1 MKSSV
6 IVFPGSN
13 CDRDIAIALE
23 KMQFKNKMIWHKET
37 KLPSSDLIVIPGGFS
52 YGDYLRSGA
61 IAGKSLIINEVIK
74 GVIAKHIRDIARRIK
89 CAIMSWIELVIKI
102 DIFIPNIIIG
112 KKVGSIKIDN
122 SKFPPFSP
130 KVKAAPIVEIKL
142 SAGVDINITSDI
154 NIDCLNVRPN
164 GVQII
169 GIKIIIGKLVVI
181 QCVNAFKKIIVS
193 KEAADNM

>member
-1 MKSSV
+1 
-6 IVFPGSN
+6 
-13 CDRDIAIALE
+13 
-23 KMQFKNKMIWHKET
+23 
-37 KLPSSDLIVIPGGFS
+37 
-52 YGDYLRSGA
+52 
-61 IAGKSLIINEVIK
+61 
-74 GVIAKHIRDIARRIK
+74 
-89 CAIMSWIELVIKI
+89 MSWIELVIKI

-112 KKVGSIKIDN
+112 RNVGSIKIDIN
-122 SKFPPFSP
+122 KFPPLSP

-154 NIDCLNVRPN
+154 NIDCSKVIPN
-164 GVQII
+164 GIQII